1 MEGGVGLAIGML
13 TVQVIAATLQLL
25 SRVIL
30 GQGMFVFALMT
41 YRHLIASLCLAP
53 FAFFRERECMK
64 KVNLLVFMWIFL
76 VSFFGVI
83 IAIGFFYYGLRDTTA
98 TYATNFIN
106 LIPIV
111 TFVFSI
117 TIRVEK
123 LRLNAKDGK
132 IMVMGATLC
141 LVGALSTAMYT
152 GKTFYLRNVADNS
165 KNLLFHLI
173 DDGMPPNWTRGTI
186 FLVCSCLGYGFWF
199 IAQFKLYK
207 IYPHTYSANLLICI
221 TASFQSMVV
230 GLCIDRRMASWAL
243 GWNLQLITI
252 FYSGALATGATFC
265 LISWA
270 IAKKGPT
277 YPSMFNPL
285 CLVMVAITEL
295 VFFGAGISLGSLIGM
310 SLIILGLYLFLWG
323 KNMEIQSEDHLVIIM
338 DGEAAVKL
346 LS

>member
-1 MEGGVGLAIGML
+1 MMNTI
-13 TVQVIAATLQLL
+13 
-25 SRVIL
+25 R
-30 GQGMFVFALMT
+30 
-41 YRHLIASLCLAP
+41 
-53 FAFFRERECMK
+53 
-64 KVNLLVFMWIFL
+64 NLLGIPIAPPDL
-76 VSFFGVI
+76 VPTTTLHNPTSTNMESVERMVEDSMRVSAVDADGVSVEGIVNAFPSDLVTVDTHVDAPGKGEVAKDPTLSNVI
-83 IAIGFFYYGLRDTTA
+83 IACSLVPSSKTA
-98 TYATNFIN
+98 QVAYVNYT
-106 LIPIV
+106 
-111 TFVFSI
+111 
-117 TIRVEK
+117 VEK

-152 GKTFYLRNVADNS
+152 GKMFYLRNVADNS

-173 DDGMPPNWTRGTI
+173 DGMTPNWTRGTI
-186 FLVCSCLGYGFWF
+186 FLVSSCLGYGFWF

-221 TASFQSMVV
+221 TASFQSMVI

-285 CLVMVAITEL
+285 CLIMVAITEL